1 MAQYSQ
7 NSDSSHFVIYVR
19 YEPSIVVLY
28 IKHNAISNEIGILA
42 RPPDDGKS
50 VRIRLMVSPRLRR
63 NQLA

>member
-7 NSDSSHFVIYVR
+7 DSDSSHFVVYVR

-42 RPPDDGKS
+42 RPPDDGEI
-50 VRIRLMVSPRLRR
+50 VPRWVHTFDDSDPGT
-63 NQLA
+63 